1 MNDRLFIIVSVLT
14 LKNLKSR
21 TSAFGAYVHSNA
33 VLPSILTPDDAFFF
47 FSPLVLSLTWLK
59 LHCVQYVVASFKCM
73 CH

>member
-33 VLPSILTPDDAFFF
+33 VLPSILTPDDAFI
-47 FSPLVLSLTWLK
+47 FSSRFKSYLVEVEL
-59 LHCVQYVVASFKCM
+59 CPVCCGIV
-73 CH
+73 